1 MTNLLPAG
9 FDLAAAVATTLVLRC
24 ESHAVQMYAR
34 LLHISRAF
42 FRTHGAGLA

>member
-9 FDLAAAVATTLVLRC
+9 FDLAAVAPTLVLRC

-34 LLHISRAF
+34 LLHISRAYF
-42 FRTHGAGLA
+42 GTHGAGLA